1 MALALSYDR
10 QTRNLLDQA
19 MQQTSKFR
27 RQSLWKDAVTV
38 ANQNQTVVK
47 MRLMERRKNNA
58 KIKSKFK
65 RDILGSPHILAYL
78 GRPVSVSSSLFSIQF
93 NTPSVLKLTFVM
105 NKQLLNISS
114 LFKLS
119 FTLLKVESKNTSDR
133 FPSLTNDVTQTN
145 NKNYECECSKA
156 CFFVNLKTQSSLG
169 WKDQGTPFSHWS
181 DVRLF
186 SKEPNAPNSVS
197 LWVPDWY
204 WIK

>member
-1 MALALSYDR
+1 
-10 QTRNLLDQA
+10 
-19 MQQTSKFR
+19 
-27 RQSLWKDAVTV
+27 
-38 ANQNQTVVK
+38 

-169 WKDQGTPFSHWS
+169 WKDQGTPFSHDPTYVCS
-181 DVRLF
+181 PRNQMHQTLCLSEFQTDIELYRALLYF
-186 SKEPNAPNSVS
+186 RP
-197 LWVPDWY
+197 
-204 WIK
+204 

>member
-93 NTPSVLKLTFVM
+93 NTPSVLKLTFVT

-114 LFKLS
+114 LF
-119 FTLLKVESKNTSDR
+119 
-133 FPSLTNDVTQTN
+133 
-145 NKNYECECSKA
+145 
-156 CFFVNLKTQSSLG
+156 
-169 WKDQGTPFSHWS
+169 
-181 DVRLF
+181 
-186 SKEPNAPNSVS
+186 
-197 LWVPDWY
+197 
-204 WIK
+204 